1 MLDDAFRMDDDAG
14 ARGVAQVDSFRR
26 LHESDMERANDE
38 QTNFVKEVMAAAK
51 LLWEERMFS
60 KGYYEVEVKSK
71 PNRLFYI
78 TGDGGVGKTFVY
90 NVRIYEFLRYLLRCV
105 NSFIQGHLCWV
116 ASGRP
121 KRDSHRFDRSCS
133 PTTSEWNHSPPSFP
147 HSK

>member
-105 NSFIQGHLCWV
+105 ILFIQGHLCGI
-116 ASGRP
+116 ASGWR
-121 KRDSHRFDRSCS
+121 KRCCHRFNRSCR
-133 PTTSEWNHSPPSFP
+133 PITSERNYSSPSLP
-147 HSK
+147 HLQ